1 MKSLTL
7 KTQQN
12 NKTLQCYGKRTKTTL
27 QKSTRQIC
35 SKIGSVG
42 YWIDDQTEL
51 SLLAYSRPHFK
62 RTGNETNTKKYML
75 VVYRNGK
82 EINSLK
88 DELISF
94 SNKAIEQSLKESIK
108 QMYSQH
114 ID

>member
-1 MKSLTL
+1 
-7 KTQQN
+7 
-12 NKTLQCYGKRTKTTL
+12 
-27 QKSTRQIC
+27 
-35 SKIGSVG
+35 
-42 YWIDDQTEL
+42 
-51 SLLAYSRPHFK
+51 
-62 RTGNETNTKKYML
+62 ML

>member
-1 MKSLTL
+1 MEKELRQHY
-7 KTQQN
+7 KKAQDKFVQHV
-12 NKTLQCYGKRTKTTL
+12 
-27 QKSTRQIC
+27 QKF

-51 SLLAYSRPHFK
+51 ALLAYSRPNFK
-62 RTGNETNTKKYML
+62 RTGNETNTKQYML